1 MSKEYFYSRN
11 ICCSEI
17 TEHPDH
23 YLAKFV
29 ICDFSVNGNQVALNR
44 DTIESWMSTLVGNPL
59 VGKLVVAP
67 KGELDF
73 SGHNMKVVTEKTTM
87 VMNIRLPNLTLMH
100 SVVFSQSVSRK
111 LTIPTLLLP
120 LVRSGS
126 DIQRLVRRFCAVL
139 RAAH

>member
-73 SGHNMKVVTEKTTM
+73 SGHNMKVVTRKDNDGNEYKTAEFDTDAFG
-87 VMNIRLPNLTLMH
+87 
-100 SVVFSQSVSRK
+100 SFQSVG
-111 LTIPTLLLP
+111 IPTLLLP